1 MDILCLGVR
10 IIGVELATELVA
22 SFLNLCFSGEERRHR
37 RLEKVLA
44 IERQAPQTNRER
56 SNEEPQ

>member
-1 MDILCLGVR
+1 M
-10 IIGVELATELVA
+10 A
-22 SFLNLCFSGEERRHR
+22 FLKARFTGEERRHR